1 MRKNRNERQEA
12 IKNYIKNRPG
22 EYISTTVLN
31 QQLEL
36 NACGSTIV
44 HDFEEAAKMLG
55 GVMEK
60 MRSKGLMYVPVVD
73 EKAKAEQNMKDS
85 IDKAVAFFTEAQKEQ
100 ETQREE
106 TRMDAKKP
114 IEAGDIWQCEASNG
128 SKEYVLVLKPFDE
141 HSLCLKMTKHFNI
154 YNITDDDIYVRLE
167 NKDPAYEELISTLYD
182 PEERDKLE
190 WAIESF
196 DYGYFVNPTKICS
209 KPNKYIKEFVVKSTK
224 AEFDEVCAAV
234 GNIFNDP
241 GQELRDICDKAVA
254 EAEAAKE
261 ELKKRETELE
271 AEMAA
276 VKSKL
281 RKREAELEAK
291 ENAIYADLENAIL
304 KTKVEIY
311 ERLIFE
317 RGI

>member
-1 MRKNRNERQEA
+1 MRKNRRERQEA

-36 NACGSTIV
+36 NVCGSTIA

-73 EKAKAEQNMKDS
+73 EKAQAEQNMKDS
-85 IDKAVAFFTEAQKEQ
+85 IDKAIVFFTEAQKAQEQ
-100 ETQREE
+100 EEVPQEE
-106 TRMDAKKP
+106 TQTEVKKP
-114 IEAGDIWQCEASNG
+114 VEAGDIWMCEASNG
-128 SKEYVLVLKPFDE
+128 SKEYVLVLKPFYK
-141 HSLCLKMTKHFNI
+141 HSLCLKMTEHLNI
-154 YNITDDDIYVRLE
+154 YNITDDDIYIHFGAE
-167 NKDPAYEELISTLYD
+167 TPG
-182 PEERDKLE
+182 
-190 WAIESF
+190 
-196 DYGYFVNPTKICS
+196 DYGWFVNPTKICS

-261 ELKKRETELE
+261 ELKKREKELE
-271 AEMAA
+271 AEMTAF
-276 VKSKL
+276 KSKL
-281 RKREAELEAK
+281 RKREAELDAK